1 MDKAVPDQGIYNSV
15 QAVSDE
21 FNDDNKD
28 LFYSKSRGMFS
39 SAPGLDSNLAKILE
53 KVDSRIFRQNDRAF
67 KIYKDF
73 DIDKDGFNH

>member
-1 MDKAVPDQGIYNSV
+1 
-15 QAVSDE
+15 
-21 FNDDNKD
+21 
-28 LFYSKSRGMFS
+28 MFS

-73 DIDKDGFNH
+73 DIDKDGFNY